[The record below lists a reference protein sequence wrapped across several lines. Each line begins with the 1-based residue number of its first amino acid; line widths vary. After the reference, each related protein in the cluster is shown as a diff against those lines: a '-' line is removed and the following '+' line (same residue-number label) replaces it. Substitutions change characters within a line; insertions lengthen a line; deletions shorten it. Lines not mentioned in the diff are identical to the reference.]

1 VRLEG
6 LIATIFPYW
15 EKPLVGKSRAEPG
28 CKARRCL
35 MRFRRSLFTYAP
47 CDAPGR
53 RSGGRNIPINRI
65 VDIVDVVDGRLIES
79 SCRIHAAISDEIS
92 ITISRV

>member
-6 LIATIFPYW
+6 LIATIVPYW
-15 EKPLVGKSRAEPG
+15 EKPLIGKSRAKPG
-28 CKARRCL
+28 CKARRCW
-35 MRFRRSLFTYAP
+35 MRFRRSLFTHAL

-53 RSGGRNIPINRI
+53 RSGGHIPINRI
-65 VDIVDVVDGRLIES
+65 VDIVDVVDGRLIEI

>member
-1 VRLEG
+1 MRLEG
-6 LIATIFPYW
+6 LIATIVPYW
-15 EKPLVGKSRAEPG
+15 EKPRPSLEQDS
-28 CKARRCL
+28 CL
-35 MRFRRSLFTYAP
+35 TRFRRSLFTYAL

-53 RSGGRNIPINRI
+53 IPINRI

-79 SCRIHAAISDEIS
+79 SCRIHAAISDKIS

>member
-1 VRLEG
+1 
-6 LIATIFPYW
+6 
-15 EKPLVGKSRAEPG
+15 
-28 CKARRCL
+28 
-35 MRFRRSLFTYAP
+35 MRFRRALFTYAL

-53 RSGGRNIPINRI
+53 GSGGRIPIDRV

-79 SCRIHAAISDEIS
+79 SCRIHAAIPDEIS

>member
-6 LIATIFPYW
+6 LIATIVPYW
-15 EKPLVGKSRAEPG
+15 EKPRPSLEQDS
-28 CKARRCL
+28 CL
-35 MRFRRSLFTYAP
+35 TRFRRSLFTYAL

-53 RSGGRNIPINRI
+53 RSGGRIPINRI
-65 VDIVDVVDGRLIES
+65 VDIVDVVDGRLIEG

-92 ITISRV
+92 TTISRV